1 MKMRI
6 KFYTPSEE
14 DSGQFLKCLNFTPT
28 YLKSMSLPLVT
39 VVMTTMTWGTPCRS
53 PASASMK
60 QPQA

>member
-14 DSGQFLKCLNFTPT
+14 DSGLLKCLNFTPT
-28 YLKSMSLPLVT
+28 YLKSMPLPLVT
-39 VVMTTMTWGTPCRS
+39 VVMTTMTWGTPCPS